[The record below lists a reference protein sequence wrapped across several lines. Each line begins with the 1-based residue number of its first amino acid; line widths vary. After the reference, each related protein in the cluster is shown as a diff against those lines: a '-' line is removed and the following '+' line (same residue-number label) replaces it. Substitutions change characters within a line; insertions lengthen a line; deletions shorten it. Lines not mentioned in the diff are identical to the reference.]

1 MHVTRR
7 FLDEERSA
15 RLIGI
20 QRGSIGTYSAT
31 AVCGG
36 SVDYVRCLGRASEPA
51 VVAPV
56 RAARPG
62 ELDEARITG
71 TEERDWIPG
80 TAQDQFRADFLRR
93 LRADFDAFLAE
104 QAQASD
110 SFNLTRPK
118 GLRTGPRAENKPA
131 SSTPRPARARKIKPM
146 PAPTTVDGKR
156 RAKMSLAEYAAMERA
171 LGYGS
176 I

>member
-1 MHVTRR
+1 MHVTRSY
-7 FLDEERSA
+7 LVEERSA

-20 QRGSIGTYSAT
+20 QRGSVGNFDPCDMDRVS
-31 AVCGG
+31 
-36 SVDYVRCLGRASEPA
+36 RRAMTESEA
-51 VVAPV
+51 S
-56 RAARPG
+56 
-62 ELDEARITG
+62 EARITG
-71 TEERDWIPG
+71 TEDREWIQG

-104 QAQASD
+104 QARSSD

-118 GLRTGPRAENKPA
+118 GLRTGPRVDPASKPA
-131 SSTPRPARARKIKPM
+131 SSTPRPARARKVKPM
-146 PAPTTVDGKR
+146 PAPTTADGQR
-156 RAKMSLAEYAAMERA
+156 RANMSLAEYAAMERA